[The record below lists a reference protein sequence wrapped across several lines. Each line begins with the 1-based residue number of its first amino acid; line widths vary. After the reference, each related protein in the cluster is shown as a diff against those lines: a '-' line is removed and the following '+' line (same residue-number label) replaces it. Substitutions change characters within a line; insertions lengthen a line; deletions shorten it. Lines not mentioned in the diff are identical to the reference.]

1 MTKTIAD
8 ALVEALAQAG
18 VRRMFG
24 IPGGGSSLDVM
35 EAGAKIGIDFVLART
50 ESAAAM
56 MAAATAEL
64 SGAPGVILTGLG
76 PGAANATNG
85 VAYAQLDRAPLLI
98 VTDRFDDAESYVTH
112 QAVAHDRLFGAVVK
126 ASRTLRAGDGV
137 ADAAALLRLAM
148 AHPQGAVHIDLS
160 SKQAGSPA
168 GAHATTPAA
177 PESGPDDASLAKARS
192 LLASARKPA
201 ILVGVQARE
210 DAAAVRN
217 FAAALNCPVFVT
229 FKAKGIVSDDD
240 PLTIGLVTG
249 GTAEAPCLAEA
260 DLHILYGFDPIEL
273 IPQRWRFKAP
283 IIELGRVQG
292 LAHYKA
298 PDVSLIGPRAASVA
312 ALGGANRAS
321 SWTVEDLARH
331 KAAYRARIAPH
342 RSRDGLGAVEVVEAA
357 QRAAPKDTRMTV
369 DAGAHMFAAMTLWRA
384 RETNGALISNGLSTM
399 GLSLPAAIASALHE
413 PLRPVVAFT
422 GDGGLMMCLGELATA
437 AERGCRIAVVVLND
451 AALSLIDVK
460 QQKRGLPARGVR
472 YPRADFAQV
481 ARALGCR
488 GAVATTAG
496 QLEAAVAEAL
506 AGSGPTLIDAH
517 VDPAPYSAHVDA
529 LRA

>member
-1 MTKTIAD
+1 MAAARPSGSTARRACSSAAASRERTAWRSATDAGARRTSRRTDAMARTVAD
-8 ALVEALAQAG
+8 ALVAALADVG

-35 EAGAKIGIDFVLART
+35 EAGGKIGIDFVLART

-85 VAYAQLDRAPLLI
+85 VAYAQLDRAPLLV

-137 ADAAALLRLAM
+137 AEVASLLRLAM

-168 GAHATTPAA
+168 GVHASPPAA
-177 PESGPDDASLAKARS
+177 PETGPDDASLAKARS
-192 LLASARKPA
+192 LLAGARRPA

-210 DAAAVRN
+210 DAESVR
-217 FAAALNCPVFVT
+217 ALAHALDCPVFVT

-240 PLTIGLVTG
+240 PRCIGLVTG
-249 GTAEAPCLAEA
+249 GTAEAACLAQA

-273 IPQRWRFKAP
+273 IPQRWRFGAP
-283 IIELGRVQG
+283 ILEIGRVSG

-298 PDVSLIGPRAASVA
+298 PTVSLIGPLGASA
-312 ALGGANRAS
+312 RALGGANRAS
-321 SWTVEDLARH
+321 SWTAEELAAH
-331 KAAYRARIAPH
+331 KTAYRARLASH
-342 RSRDGLGAVEVVEAA
+342 RSTDGLGAVEVVEAA
-357 QRAAPKDTRMTV
+357 QRAAPPDARMTV
-369 DAGAHMFAAMTLWRA
+369 DAGAHMFA
-384 RETNGALISNGLSTM
+384 
-399 GLSLPAAIASALHE
+399 
-413 PLRPVVAFT
+413 
-422 GDGGLMMCLGELATA
+422 
-437 AERGCRIAVVVLND
+437 
-451 AALSLIDVK
+451 
-460 QQKRGLPARGVR
+460 
-472 YPRADFAQV
+472 
-481 ARALGCR
+481 
-488 GAVATTAG
+488 
-496 QLEAAVAEAL
+496 
-506 AGSGPTLIDAH
+506 
-517 VDPAPYSAHVDA
+517 
-529 LRA
+529 